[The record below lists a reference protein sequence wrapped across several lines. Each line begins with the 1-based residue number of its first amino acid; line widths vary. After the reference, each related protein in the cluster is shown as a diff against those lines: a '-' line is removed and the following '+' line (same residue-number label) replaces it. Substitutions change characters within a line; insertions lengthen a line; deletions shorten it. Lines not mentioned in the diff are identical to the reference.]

1 MPWAA
6 PLRVVFPMT
15 PSGRLCVVTGSPFR
29 SALTARSTPLPA
41 IVSPNLLKASTNSP
55 VISVLWE
62 SVAEKLRLGLR
73 IDAIRSQFAPN
84 GVAFAARARIAGRA
98 DRKARGPL
106 RAANQGRHGN
116 RLGCA
121 HRAMLGMPLRSG
133 AAHIVQLRPIGVE
146 HSFDQSP
153 QEVGEVGGEPRSLA
167 ASSEHPNRGPCR
179 DHDAVRSA
187 RCLCR
192 LLHSLVGHRVER
204 LGSMIDRPVALNLG
218 KISRLRTAQSV
229 VFLASAIRS
238 SWRGGCDVGHIPLA
252 FVIED

>member
-1 MPWAA
+1 MRCAA

-15 PSGRLCVVTGSPFR
+15 PSGRLFVVTGPPFSLR
-29 SALTARSTPLPA
+29 LDRAEHPLPA

-73 IDAIRSQFAPN
+73 IDAIRSQLAPN

-121 HRAMLGMPLRSG
+121 HRA
-133 AAHIVQLRPIGVE
+133 I
-146 HSFDQSP
+146 
-153 QEVGEVGGEPRSLA
+153 
-167 ASSEHPNRGPCR
+167 
-179 DHDAVRSA
+179 
-187 RCLCR
+187 
-192 LLHSLVGHRVER
+192 
-204 LGSMIDRPVALNLG
+204 
-218 KISRLRTAQSV
+218 
-229 VFLASAIRS
+229 
-238 SWRGGCDVGHIPLA
+238 
-252 FVIED
+252 